1 MRMALVAAVVAALAL
16 AGCSNSDEDPTG
28 SSTPAES
35 SATSP
40 TAESNPSET
49 PSTSEEPD
57 DGAVAVQIKIEGG
70 QVEPNGQR
78 LEVGAGEPIRLE
90 IESDRA
96 AELHVHSRPEQ
107 EFEVEPGSSTVD
119 LTVDTPGVVDVE
131 EHESGV
137 VVLQLE
143 VH

>member
-1 MRMALVAAVVAALAL
+1 MRKALAVAAVAALAL
-16 AGCSNSDEDPTG
+16 AGCSSSDEDPTG
-28 SSTPAES
+28 EATPAES

-40 TAESNPSET
+40 TAEST
-49 PSTSEEPD
+49 PSQTPSATEESD
-57 DGAVAVQIKIEGG
+57 DAVEIQIEIEGD
-70 QVEPNGQR
+70 QVEPNGKL
-78 LEVGAGEPIRLE
+78 LEVSTGETIRLQ
-90 IESDRA
+90 IESDRP

-107 EFEVEPGSSTVD
+107 EIEVEPGTSTEE
-119 LTVDTPGVVDVE
+119 LTIETPGVVDVE